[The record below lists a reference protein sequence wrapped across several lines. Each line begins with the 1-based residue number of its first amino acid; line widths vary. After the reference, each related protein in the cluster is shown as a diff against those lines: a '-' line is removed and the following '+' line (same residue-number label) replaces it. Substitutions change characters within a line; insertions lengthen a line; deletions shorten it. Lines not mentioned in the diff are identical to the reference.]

1 MEAKWNIAPEP
12 NPEKVTALSLALG
25 IDRVLVAAAES
36 LEVLDASDAWLHE

>member
-25 IDRVLVAAAES
+25 IDRVLAQLLVQRYYI
-36 LEVLDASDAWLHE
+36 LI